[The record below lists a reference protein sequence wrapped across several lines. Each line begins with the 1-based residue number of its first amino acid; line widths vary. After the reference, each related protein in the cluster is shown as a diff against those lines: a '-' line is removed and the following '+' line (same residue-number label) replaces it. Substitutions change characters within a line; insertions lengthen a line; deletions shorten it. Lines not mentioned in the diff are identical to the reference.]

1 MGDGGRE
8 WNETDLPVFTP
19 CEPASPRQRVIQ
31 RLAET
36 SLRSLR
42 LEPVRVGPRFEVPF
56 VGNWSRPSP
65 KRSMLRPARLT
76 IIRLS
81 VCVVLTNSLRVSV
94 LRGGAQK
101 RGEAQAA
108 QKDAAAAPQVFR
120 FPDGS
125 MYRGGVL
132 DGMQHGEGEWR
143 SAEGD
148 VYVGG
153 FARGAFEGSGR
164 YKDARGNVFIGDF
177 RAGSYHGAG
186 TYLYADGRAECSLY
200 EAGADRGEGVRWSM
214 DRARVWR
221 LRDGRVVGEI
231 SLREGAA
238 VCHTG
243 LELRPSRLKIDLPL
257 TR

>member
-1 MGDGGRE
+1 
-8 WNETDLPVFTP
+8 
-19 CEPASPRQRVIQ
+19 
-31 RLAET
+31 
-36 SLRSLR
+36 
-42 LEPVRVGPRFEVPF
+42 
-56 VGNWSRPSP
+56 
-65 KRSMLRPARLT
+65 MLRPARLT

>member
-1 MGDGGRE
+1 M
-8 WNETDLPVFTP
+8 
-19 CEPASPRQRVIQ
+19 
-31 RLAET
+31 
-36 SLRSLR
+36 
-42 LEPVRVGPRFEVPF
+42 
-56 VGNWSRPSP
+56 
-65 KRSMLRPARLT
+65 
-76 IIRLS
+76 
-81 VCVVLTNSLRVSV
+81 

-101 RGEAQAA
+101 RGKAEAA
-108 QKDAAAAPQVFR
+108 QKDAAPPPQVFR

-153 FARGAFEGSGR
+153 FARGAFEGRGR

-200 EAGADRGEGVRWSM
+200 ESGADRGEGARWSM
-214 DRARVWR
+214 DRARAWR

-238 VCHTG
+238 VCHAG
-243 LELRPSRLKIDLPL
+243 LELRSSRLKIDLPL
-257 TR
+257 TRASQTGFYNGLHFREPSWPLCAPVVHPQDEPQAHTALCRPAALLRRLHVRQIASSQAS

>member
-1 MGDGGRE
+1 
-8 WNETDLPVFTP
+8 
-19 CEPASPRQRVIQ
+19 
-31 RLAET
+31 
-36 SLRSLR
+36 
-42 LEPVRVGPRFEVPF
+42 
-56 VGNWSRPSP
+56 
-65 KRSMLRPARLT
+65 MLRPARLT

-81 VCVVLTNSLRVSV
+81 VCVVLTNSLRVGVGV
-94 LRGGAQK
+94 LRGGARK
-101 RGEAQAA
+101 RGEAEAA
-108 QKDAAAAPQVFR
+108 QKDAAPPPQVFR

-153 FARGAFEGSGR
+153 FARGAFEGRGR

-231 SLREGAA
+231 SLREAAA
-238 VCHTG
+238 VCHAG
-243 LELRPSRLKIDLPL
+243 LEPRPSRLLIDLPL
-257 TR
+257 TCKPHSAQIAERLGLEPPPGVYALSAEAEARLRARLRDQAARPLALALALA